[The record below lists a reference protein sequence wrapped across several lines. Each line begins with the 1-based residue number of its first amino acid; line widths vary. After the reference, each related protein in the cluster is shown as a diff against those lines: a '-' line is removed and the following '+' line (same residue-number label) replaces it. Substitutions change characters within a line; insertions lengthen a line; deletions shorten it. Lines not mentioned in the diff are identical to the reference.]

1 MNRALLAVVMG
12 VVMVGCA
19 AGEDDPVPGPVD
31 PGVQRDPPAQT
42 LSGDLQSPVGLQ
54 LGNIENN
61 RNLENVPAK
70 QKPPIP
76 EPMTQPIEQ
85 R

>member
-1 MNRALLAVVMG
+1 MNRALLAVVMALG
-12 VVMVGCA
+12 MMGCA

-42 LSGDLQSPVGLQ
+42 LAGQLQSPVGMQ
-54 LGNIENN
+54 LGNIEENN
-61 RNLENVPAK
+61 GYGNVPVK
-70 QKPPIP
+70 QSPPGP
-76 EPMTQPIEQ
+76 DPMPFAEQ